1 MYHDLSEK
9 AFAIAVIIVGIALAI
24 NILSGTIID
33 IMLIQK
39 FFNG

>member
-24 NILSGTIID
+24 NILSGAVID
-33 IMLIQK
+33 IMIIQK
-39 FFNG
+39 LFTD